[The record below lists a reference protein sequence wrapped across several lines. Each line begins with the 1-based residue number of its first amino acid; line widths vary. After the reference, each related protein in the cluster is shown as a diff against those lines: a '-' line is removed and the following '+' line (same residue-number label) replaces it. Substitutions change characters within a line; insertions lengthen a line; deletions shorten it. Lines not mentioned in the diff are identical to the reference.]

1 LPSRNFLTF
10 RFFEEA
16 RAAKK
21 FFDLD
26 HPGRKIVL
34 SGIYQQYQVITLLQL
49 VPQQAV
55 SFPAHPPGAVPLNS
69 VSELPGKGK
78 SDPVIRPPVLQY
90 QQPGA

>member
-1 LPSRNFLTF
+1 LPLRNFLTF

-16 RAAKK
+16 QAAKK
-21 FFDLD
+21 LFDLG
-26 HPGRKIVL
+26 HPGRKIVF

-49 VPQQAV
+49 VPQKTV
-55 SFPAHPPGAVPLNS
+55 SFPAHPPSAVPLHS

-78 SDPVIRPPVLQY
+78 SDPVIRPPILQH